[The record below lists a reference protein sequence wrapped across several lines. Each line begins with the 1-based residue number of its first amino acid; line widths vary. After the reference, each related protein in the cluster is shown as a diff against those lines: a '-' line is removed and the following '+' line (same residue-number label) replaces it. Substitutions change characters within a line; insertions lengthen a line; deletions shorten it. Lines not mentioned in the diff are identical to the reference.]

1 MPLRSLLAAAI
12 VPAAWAVKEAY
23 EELAPE
29 VLDGSTADLSEE
41 GYQSVAALK
50 STEEMEVFVRRVI
63 EGEGLVVTGE
73 HHLQGMV
80 PFYSGHCATQS
91 LDLLVQ
97 EVHHGQERKNKCKP
111 AWVASAAGDS
121 QQESFLQTKKQLPP
135 RPSFFAWLF
144 GLGSEPSAAGEAPQ
158 AEEAAAPAQAVDSF
172 ASHAGMFASLDNRG
186 YMAVAA
192 SRSKAEM
199 AMFVHRLL
207 KEMKVRVK
215 DEGGLQAILPYYDGE
230 CDVQSFGNLQA
241 ELDRGLARP
250 DDCMGGPW
258 LERM

>member
-1 MPLRSLLAAAI
+1 
-12 VPAAWAVKEAY
+12 
-23 EELAPE
+23 
-29 VLDGSTADLSEE
+29 
-41 GYQSVAALK
+41 
-50 STEEMEVFVRRVI
+50 
-63 EGEGLVVTGE
+63 
-73 HHLQGMV
+73 
-80 PFYSGHCATQS
+80 
-91 LDLLVQ
+91 
-97 EVHHGQERKNKCKP
+97 
-111 AWVASAAGDS
+111 
-121 QQESFLQTKKQLPP
+121 
-135 RPSFFAWLF
+135 
-144 GLGSEPSAAGEAPQ
+144 
-158 AEEAAAPAQAVDSF
+158 
-172 ASHAGMFASLDNRG
+172 MFASLDNRG